1 MSMSGTP
8 VDLGFAEAHVP
19 LGTHVCQIYDNANE
33 RDDALLRFLSRGLSN
48 GEATACFSENI
59 SEDALEAWFAKD
71 GLSLAEERASGRF
84 ALAGTRA
91 VYFEE
96 GRFDPD
102 RMLALLTKFHDD
114 SVAAGRPGARVIGE
128 MSPEID
134 RIPGGSRLF
143 EYESSVNRLL
153 RDHPVTAVCQYDA
166 HAFDG
171 ATIMDI
177 LSVHP
182 MMVVRG
188 AVVLNPFY
196 IPPEEFIPR

>member
-1 MSMSGTP
+1 MSLDGTP
-8 VDLGFAEAHVP
+8 IDLGFAEARVP
-19 LGTHVCQIYDNANE
+19 PGTHVCQIYDNAGE
-33 RDDALLRFLSRGLSN
+33 RDDALLRFLSRGLRN
-48 GEATACFSENI
+48 GETTACFSENI

-71 GLSLAEERASGRF
+71 GLSLAAERASGRF
-84 ALAGTRA
+84 ALAKTRA

-143 EYESSVNRLL
+143 EYESRVNRLL

-188 AVVLNPFY
+188 AVILNPFY

>member
-1 MSMSGTP
+1 MSKDATLI
-8 VDLGFAEAHVP
+8 DLGFAEARVP
-19 LGTHVCQIYDNANE
+19 LGTHACQIYDNTGE
-33 RDDALLRFLSRGLSN
+33 RDDALLRFLSRGLRN
-48 GEATACFSENI
+48 GETAACFSENI
-59 SEDALEAWFAKD
+59 SEHALEAWFSKE
-71 GLSLAEERASGRF
+71 GLSLADERASGRF
-84 ALAGTRA
+84 ALAKTRA

-102 RMLALLTKFHDD
+102 RMLALLRKFHDD

-128 MSPEID
+128 MSPEIA

-143 EYESSVNRLL
+143 EYESRVNCLL

-188 AVVLNPFY
+188 AVILNPFY
-196 IPPEEFIPR
+196 IPPEEFIPG

>member
-1 MSMSGTP
+1 MRVDGTP
-8 VDLGFAEAHVP
+8 VDLGFAEARVP
-19 LGTHVCQIYDNANE
+19 LGTHVCQIYDNAGE
-33 RDDALLRFLSRGLSN
+33 RDDALLRFLSRGLRN

-59 SEDALEAWFAKD
+59 SEGALETWFATD
-71 GLSLAEERASGRF
+71 GLSIEKERASGRF
-84 ALAGTRA
+84 VLAKTKA
-91 VYFEE
+91 VYFED
-96 GRFDPD
+96 GRFDPV

-188 AVVLNPFY
+188 AVILNPFY